1 MVFPKRRV
9 WCWLTASAQN
19 VKKAIE
25 EDGRKCLAL
34 AYDLMDSSNVKTVV
48 EKHMQEY
55 GRLDI
60 LVNNA
65 SKQIMCKD
73 IADIELENVEST
85 FRSNILAMFALTK

>member
-1 MVFPKRRV
+1 M

-25 EDGRKCLAL
+25 EDGRKCLTL